1 MHRPEEPSLDIRL
14 GTCDLT
20 LLGTAHVSRAS
31 ADKVRK
37 LLQGR
42 TYDAVAVEL
51 CSSRYRALM
60 DPDALARMDLLSV
73 IRQGRVYMVVASLA
87 LAAYQ
92 QRLADQFG
100 IEPGAEQR
108 TAVVMA
114 QEQKLPV
121 LLVDREI
128 GITLKRIAGNLDWWK
143 RLELFSSLLATLL
156 SRKQVPE
163 EAIERLKEADMLETT
178 FSEFAAGSREL
189 AESLIAERDRYIAAR
204 LRREIGKKHYERV
217 IMVLGAGHLRGVADQ
232 LQGVPEQDP
241 ETEITE
247 LERLPPPNRRLRL
260 IPWILIVLILGGS
273 AYGFYQGPELGA
285 QILLDWVLINGS
297 LSALGTAIAAGHPLT
312 LITAFLAAPLTSLNP
327 TIGAGLVTGAVE
339 LSLRKPS
346 IGDFERLRRDTA
358 TVTGWWHNRVSRVL
372 LVFLFSTLGS
382 AIGTYIAGF
391 RIFDRLFT

>member
-1 MHRPEEPSLDIRL
+1 MYRPEEPSLDIRF

-31 ADKVRK
+31 ADKVRE

-128 GITLKRIAGNLDWWK
+128 GITLKRVAGNLGWWK

-156 SRKQVPE
+156 SREQVPE

-189 AESLIAERDRYIAAR
+189 AEPLIAERDRYIAAR
-204 LRREIGKKHYERV
+204 LRREIGEKHYEQV
-217 IMVLGAGHLRGVADQ
+217 FVVLGAGHLRGVADQ
-232 LQGVPEQDP
+232 LQGVPERDP

-260 IPWILIVLILGGS
+260 IPWILVALILGGS

-312 LITAFLAAPLTSLNP
+312 LIAAFLAAPLTSLNP

-346 IGDFERLRRDTA
+346 IGDFKRLRQDTA

>member
-31 ADKVRK
+31 VDKVRE

-42 TYDAVAVEL
+42 TYDAVAVEF

-87 LAAYQ
+87 LTAYQ

-108 TAVVMA
+108 TAVAMA

-128 GITLKRIAGNLDWWK
+128 GITLKRVAGNLGWWK

-156 SRKQVPE
+156 SREQVPE

-178 FSEFAAGSREL
+178 FSEFAADSREF
-189 AESLIAERDRYIAAR
+189 AEPLIAERDRYIAAR
-204 LRREIGKKHYERV
+204 LRREIGEKHYERV
-217 IMVLGAGHLRGVADQ
+217 LVVLGAGHLRGVADQ
-232 LQGVPEQDP
+232 LQGVPERDP
-241 ETEITE
+241 KTEITE
-247 LERLPPPNRRLRL
+247 LERLPLPNRRLRL
-260 IPWILIVLILGGS
+260 IPWILVVLILGGF

-285 QILLDWVLINGS
+285 RVLLDWVLINGS

-312 LITAFLAAPLTSLNP
+312 LIAAFLAAPLTSLNP

-346 IGDFERLRRDTA
+346 IGDFKRLRRDTA
-358 TVTGWWHNRVSRVL
+358 SVTGWWHNRASRIL